1 MGATNFMSQSFF
13 PRSPHSPR
21 RPWQDAVRYCFV
33 TMALMAVSIFVAA
46 VSKIG
51 EDNERVD
58 ALFFASQLEFEQA
71 MFTQEEIEAWDRIP
85 EEEIMQRH
93 PEIIQRLALIDQMR
107 KHPERDILQGQVWR
121 AFTPMFLHFGF
132 LHILFNMMWLW
143 QFGVVIETR
152 FRSMP
157 FLALVLFTAL
167 LSNVAQ
173 AFVSGPNFGGMSGV
187 NYGLFGFL
195 LARSKLHPNP
205 GFVINPQSAAMLL
218 IWLVLC
224 FTGVMGPVANTA
236 HLVGFASGGLVGIVN
251 ALMGGAWAHR
261 KRKQQYRSALRK
273 SADSLHQCKVCQRT
287 EHDDPDLEFYVHMSD
302 GEEYCKEH
310 LPH

>member
-1 MGATNFMSQSFF
+1 MSQSFF
-13 PRSPHSPR
+13 HRSSPTPR

-33 TMALMAVSIFVAA
+33 TIALMAVSIFVAG

-51 EDNERVD
+51 ENTAPVD

-71 MFTQEEIEAWDRIP
+71 MFT
-85 EEEIMQRH
+85 EEEIAAWDQIPDEEMMRRH
-93 PEIIQRLALIDQMR
+93 PEIIQRLALIDEIR
-107 KHPERDILQGQVWR
+107 KNPGRDILHGQFWR
-121 AFTPMFLHFGF
+121 VFTPMFLHFGF

-143 QFGVVIETR
+143 QFGLVIETR
-152 FRSMP
+152 FRSLP

-173 AFVSGPNFGGMSGV
+173 AFVSGTNFGGMSGV

-224 FTGVMGPVANTA
+224 FTGAMGPVANTA
-236 HLVGFASGGLVGIVN
+236 HLVGFASGGLAGIVN
-251 ALMGGAWAHR
+251 SLMGGAWTHR
-261 KRKQQYRSALRK
+261 RRKQQFRSAMRK
-273 SADSLHQCKVCQRT
+273 SAPSLHLCKVCQRT
-287 EHDDPDLEFYVHMSD
+287 EHDDPNLEFYVHMTD
-302 GEEYCKEH
+302 GDEYCKDH
-310 LPH
+310 LPQ

>member
-1 MGATNFMSQSFF
+1 
-13 PRSPHSPR
+13 
-21 RPWQDAVRYCFV
+21 
-33 TMALMAVSIFVAA
+33 
-46 VSKIG
+46 
-51 EDNERVD
+51 
-58 ALFFASQLEFEQA
+58 
-71 MFTQEEIEAWDRIP
+71 
-85 EEEIMQRH
+85 
-93 PEIIQRLALIDQMR
+93 
-107 KHPERDILQGQVWR
+107 
-121 AFTPMFLHFGF
+121 
-132 LHILFNMMWLW
+132 MMWLW
-143 QFGVVIETR
+143 QFGLVIETR
-152 FRSMP
+152 FRSLP

-261 KRKQQYRSALRK
+261 QRKQQFRSALRK
-273 SADSLHQCKVCQRT
+273 SADSLHLCKVCQRT
-287 EHDDPDLEFYVHMSD
+287 EHDDPDLEFYVHMTD

-310 LPH
+310 LPS